1 MSDDNAVTLA
11 AANDR
16 LRVLSSRVIS
26 IQEEERR
33 HISRELHDDV
43 GQSLTALKMGLHR
56 LGPLAGAD
64 AQSLLAECLSMAGST
79 LERVRQLAH
88 DMRPPQLDLLGL
100 EEAMCWL
107 VDGQRAATG
116 LDIKSHFN
124 GLLHRRFS
132 PEIEIACYRITQE
145 ALSNATRHA
154 HANSILVTLE
164 AGRTRLR
171 LTVRDDGRGFDP
183 KAVARRARGT
193 GSLGLISMEER
204 AALADGVLELRSNE
218 GDGAMVRVTFTLSP
232 PQE

>member
-1 MSDDNAVTLA
+1 MSQDSAETLA

-16 LRVLSSRVIS
+16 LRVLSSRVIT

-56 LGPLAGAD
+56 LVPLAGAD
-64 AQSLLAECLSMAGST
+64 AQALLAECVSMAGAT
-79 LERVRQLAH
+79 LERVRRLAH

-100 EEAMCWL
+100 EEAMRWL
-107 VDGQRAATG
+107 VEGQRAATG
-116 LDIKSHFN
+116 IEIKSHFN

-132 PEIEIACYRITQE
+132 SEVETACYRITQE

-154 HANSILVTLE
+154 NPKSILVTLE

-183 KAVARRARGT
+183 SSAARRSLGS
-193 GSLGLISMEER
+193 GSLGLISMDER
-204 AALADGVLELRSNE
+204 AALAGGVLELRSDE

-232 PQE
+232 EQQ